1 MLQVGDHDQDSLYDL
16 TINNMEQP
24 GNIINGNKD
33 KVIIELALFLSS
45 TSTSGEEAQQ
55 DRHTL
60 CCVYRDS
67 FGP

>member
-33 KVIIELALFLSS
+33 KVIIELA
-45 TSTSGEEAQQ
+45 
-55 DRHTL
+55 
-60 CCVYRDS
+60 
-67 FGP
+67 